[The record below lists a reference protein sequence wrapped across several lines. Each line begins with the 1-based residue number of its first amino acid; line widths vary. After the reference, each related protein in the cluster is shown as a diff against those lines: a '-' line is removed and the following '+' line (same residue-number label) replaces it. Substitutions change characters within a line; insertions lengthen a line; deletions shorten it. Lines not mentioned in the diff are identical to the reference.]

1 MNTILGNLTNNIH
14 RKIHSVGQSKD
25 AGLLSFSTLC
35 TPVLAVLTTISGG
48 HFSLLFIHQT
58 LIARKT
64 FRICSKPI
72 TSQSSFLV
80 IFNIIHGLINEIAD
94 RLVV

>member
-14 RKIHSVGQSKD
+14 RKIHSVGQSED

-35 TPVLAVLTTISGG
+35 TPVLAVLTATPRRHSM
-48 HFSLLFIHQT
+48 LLSIHQT

-64 FRICSKPI
+64 FRICS
-72 TSQSSFLV
+72 
-80 IFNIIHGLINEIAD
+80 
-94 RLVV
+94 